1 MIGVYTNKIYICVI
15 KKHTYV
21 FGQYKKQINTI
32 EIRFTMKQM
41 RFSLF
46 GSIAL
51 AAVMASCASLD
62 KMKEAAKQIS
72 YKVTPEVLETHRG
85 KVAMSFKAN
94 VPAKMWDKKVVAD
107 ITPVLVYD
115 GGEAV
120 YPSISVQGES
130 VTGNGQTIS
139 YVNGGQINYE
149 TKEIEFNDKMRV
161 SDLIVR
167 IKFTKGDESM
177 EISSKELDMPAIAKG
192 VIATSTL
199 LGDEPAVAVLGKD
212 KFQRVIPEEASAEL
226 IYLINK
232 ADIRSG
238 ELKKDDVKAIN
249 DYIAAVK
256 AAENKNFKDVVVS
269 AYASPDGATDLN
281 TGLAAKREN
290 SAKNYIEKQLKKAK
304 AEASVVAKNTPEDW
318 EGFKVAM
325 EKSEIQDKDL
335 ILRVLSMYTDP
346 DVREKEIK
354 NLSAAY
360 KAIAEEI
367 LPPLRRSVITVNAE
381 LIGKSDDSIKV
392 LAMENPADL
401 NVEELLYAAK
411 LFADDATKEAKCFDA
426 AAAQFPNDWRTIN
439 NQGVVAYEKGDIA
452 GAKAKFE
459 AAEKVQATNVVEN
472 NLGVI
477 ALAEKNYEKAKEYF
491 GKAAG
496 VGPELDENLGVCAL
510 LEGDYEKAASYFGAS
525 TSCNS
530 ALVKILT
537 EKYDA
542 AINTLNANDD
552 EIGLKY
558 YLKAVAFAR
567 KMEKDSVFENL
578 NKAVKLDSKWKD
590 YAKTDMEFGKYFE
603 DATFK
608 GIVE

>member
-1 MIGVYTNKIYICVI
+1 
-15 KKHTYV
+15 
-21 FGQYKKQINTI
+21 
-32 EIRFTMKQM
+32 M
-41 RFSLF
+41 RFRLF

-130 VTGNGQTIS
+130 VTGNGQSIS

-161 SDLIVR
+161 SELIVR

-177 EISSKELDMPAIAKG
+177 EISSKELDLPAIAKG

-199 LGDEPAVAVLGKD
+199 LGDEPAVVVLGKD
-212 KFQRVIPEEASAEL
+212 KFQRVIPEEVSAEL
-226 IYLINK
+226 IYLVNK

-238 ELKKDDVKAIN
+238 QLKKEDVKAIN

-269 AYASPDGATDLN
+269 AYASPDGTVDLN
-281 TGLAAKREN
+281 TGLAAKREG
-290 SAKNYIEKQLKKAK
+290 SAKNYIEKQLKRAK
-304 AEASVVAKNTPEDW
+304 AEANVVAKNTPEDW
-318 EGFKVAM
+318 EGFKAAM
-325 EKSEIQDKDL
+325 EKSDIQDKDL

-360 KAIAEEI
+360 KVIAEEI

-381 LIGKSDDSIKV
+381 LVGKNDDSIKV
-392 LAMENPADL
+392 LAMENPSAL

-411 LFADDATKEAKCFDA
+411 LFADDNAKEAKCFDA
-426 AAAQFPNDWRTIN
+426 AAAQFPNDWRAIN
-439 NQGVVAYEKGDIA
+439 NQGVVAYEKGDVA
-452 GAKAKFE
+452 AAKAKFE
-459 AAEKVQATNVVEN
+459 AAEKIQATNVVEN

-477 ALAEKNYEKAKEYF
+477 ALVEKNYEKAKEYF

-558 YLKAVAFAR
+558 YLKAVSFAR

-578 NKAVKLDSKWKD
+578 NKAIKLDSKWKD

-603 DATFK
+603 DVTFK
-608 GIVE
+608 SIVE

>member
-1 MIGVYTNKIYICVI
+1 
-15 KKHTYV
+15 
-21 FGQYKKQINTI
+21 
-32 EIRFTMKQM
+32 M
-41 RFSLF
+41 RFRLF

-120 YPSISVQGES
+120 YPSISVQGEG
-130 VTGNGQTIS
+130 VTGNGQSIS

-161 SDLIVR
+161 SELIVR

-177 EISSKELDMPAIAKG
+177 EISSKELDLPAIAKG

-212 KFQRVIPEEASAEL
+212 KFQRVIPEEVSAEL
-226 IYLINK
+226 IYLVNK

-238 ELKKDDVKAIN
+238 QLKKEDVKAIN

-269 AYASPDGATDLN
+269 AYASPDGTVDLN
-281 TGLAAKREN
+281 TGLAAKREG

-304 AEASVVAKNTPEDW
+304 AEANVVAKNTPEDW
-318 EGFKVAM
+318 EGFKAAM
-325 EKSEIQDKDL
+325 EKSDIQDKDL

-360 KAIAEEI
+360 KVIAEEI

-381 LIGKSDDSIKV
+381 LVGKSDDSIKV
-392 LAMENPADL
+392 LAMENPSAL

-411 LFADDATKEAKCFDA
+411 LFADDNAKEAKCFDA
-426 AAAQFPNDWRTIN
+426 AAAQFPNDWRAIN
-439 NQGVVAYEKGDIA
+439 NQGVVAHEKGDVA
-452 GAKAKFE
+452 AAKAKFE

-477 ALAEKNYEKAKEYF
+477 ALVEKNYEKAKEYF

-558 YLKAVAFAR
+558 YLKAVSFAR

-578 NKAVKLDSKWKD
+578 NKAIKLDSKWKD

-608 GIVE
+608 SIVE

>member
-1 MIGVYTNKIYICVI
+1 MFDRNRNNKYLEI
-15 KKHTYV
+15 K
-21 FGQYKKQINTI
+21 
-32 EIRFTMKQM
+32 FTMKQM
-41 RFSLF
+41 RFRLF
-46 GSIAL
+46 GSLAL

-107 ITPVLVYD
+107 ITPVLVYE

-120 YPSISVQGES
+120 YPSIAVQGEG

-139 YVNGGQINYE
+139 YMNGGQINYE

-167 IKFTKGDESM
+167 IKFTKGDQSM

-212 KFQRVIPEEASAEL
+212 KFQRIIPEQASAEL
-226 IYLINK
+226 IYLINN
-232 ADIRSG
+232 ATIRNG

-249 DYIAAVK
+249 EYIAAVK

-281 TGLAAKREN
+281 TGLAAKRET

-304 AEASVVAKNTPEDW
+304 AEANVVAKNTPEDW
-318 EGFKVAM
+318 EGFKAAM
-325 EKSEIQDKDL
+325 EKSDIQDKDL
-335 ILRVLSMYTDP
+335 ILRVLSMYSDP

-381 LIGKSDDSIKV
+381 LVGKSDDSIKA
-392 LAMENPADL
+392 LAMENPAAL
-401 NVEELLYAAK
+401 NIEELLYAAK
-411 LFADDATKEAKCFDA
+411 LYADDAAKEAKCFDA
-426 AAAQFPNDWRTIN
+426 AAAQFPNDWRAIN

-452 GAKAKFE
+452 AAKAKFE
-459 AAEKVQATNVVEN
+459 AAEKIQATNVVEN

-477 ALAEKNYEKAKEYF
+477 ALIEKNYEKAKEYF

-542 AINTLNANDD
+542 ALNTLNANDD
-552 EIGLKY
+552 EVGLKY
-558 YLKAVAFAR
+558 YLKAICFAR
-567 KMEKDSVFENL
+567 KMEKDSMFENL
-578 NKAVKLDSKWKD
+578 NKAIKLDSKWKE
-590 YAKTDMEFGKYFE
+590 YAKTDMEFGKYFQ

-608 GIVE
+608 SIIE

>member
-1 MIGVYTNKIYICVI
+1 
-15 KKHTYV
+15 
-21 FGQYKKQINTI
+21 
-32 EIRFTMKQM
+32 M
-41 RFSLF
+41 RFRLF
-46 GSIAL
+46 GSLAL

-107 ITPVLVYD
+107 ITPVLVYE

-120 YPSISVQGES
+120 YPSIAVQGEG

-139 YVNGGQINYE
+139 YMNGGQINYE

-167 IKFTKGDESM
+167 IKFTKGDQSM

-212 KFQRVIPEEASAEL
+212 KFQRIIPEQASAEL
-226 IYLINK
+226 IYLINN
-232 ADIRSG
+232 ATIRNG

-249 DYIAAVK
+249 EYIAAVK

-281 TGLAAKREN
+281 TGLAAKRET

-304 AEASVVAKNTPEDW
+304 AEANVVAKNTPEDW
-318 EGFKVAM
+318 EGFKAAM
-325 EKSEIQDKDL
+325 EKSDIQDKDL
-335 ILRVLSMYTDP
+335 ILRVLSMYSDP

-381 LIGKSDDSIKV
+381 LVGKSDDSIKA
-392 LAMENPADL
+392 LAMENPAAL
-401 NVEELLYAAK
+401 NIEELLYAAK
-411 LFADDATKEAKCFDA
+411 LYADDAAKEAKCFDA
-426 AAAQFPNDWRTIN
+426 AAAQFPNDWRAIN

-452 GAKAKFE
+452 AAKAKFE
-459 AAEKVQATNVVEN
+459 AAEKIQATNVVEN

-477 ALAEKNYEKAKEYF
+477 ALIEKNYEKAKEYF

-542 AINTLNANDD
+542 ALNTLNANDD
-552 EIGLKY
+552 EVGLKY
-558 YLKAVAFAR
+558 YLKAICFAR
-567 KMEKDSVFENL
+567 KMEKDSMFENL
-578 NKAVKLDSKWKD
+578 NKAIKLDSKWKE
-590 YAKTDMEFGKYFE
+590 YAKTDMEFGKYFQ

-608 GIVE
+608 SIIE

>member
-1 MIGVYTNKIYICVI
+1 
-15 KKHTYV
+15 
-21 FGQYKKQINTI
+21 
-32 EIRFTMKQM
+32 
-41 RFSLF
+41 
-46 GSIAL
+46 
-51 AAVMASCASLD
+51 
-62 KMKEAAKQIS
+62 MKEAAKQIS

-130 VTGNGQTIS
+130 VTGNGQSIS

-161 SDLIVR
+161 SELIVR

-177 EISSKELDMPAIAKG
+177 EISSKELDLPAIAKG

-199 LGDEPAVAVLGKD
+199 LGDEPAVVVLGKD
-212 KFQRVIPEEASAEL
+212 KFQRVIPEEVSAEL
-226 IYLINK
+226 IYLVNK

-238 ELKKDDVKAIN
+238 QLKKEDVKAIN

-269 AYASPDGATDLN
+269 AYASPDGTVDLN
-281 TGLAAKREN
+281 TGLAAKREG

-304 AEASVVAKNTPEDW
+304 AEANVVAKNTPEDW
-318 EGFKVAM
+318 EGFKAAM
-325 EKSEIQDKDL
+325 EKSDIQDKDL

-360 KAIAEEI
+360 KVIAEEI

-381 LIGKSDDSIKV
+381 LVGKNDDSIKV
-392 LAMENPADL
+392 LAMENPSAL

-411 LFADDATKEAKCFDA
+411 LFADDNAKEAKCFDA
-426 AAAQFPNDWRTIN
+426 AAAQFPNDWRAIN
-439 NQGVVAYEKGDIA
+439 NQGVVAYEKGDVA
-452 GAKAKFE
+452 AAKAKFE
-459 AAEKVQATNVVEN
+459 AAEKIQATNVVEN

-477 ALAEKNYEKAKEYF
+477 ALVEKNYEKAKEYF

-558 YLKAVAFAR
+558 YLKAVSFAR

-578 NKAVKLDSKWKD
+578 NKAIKLDSKWKD

-603 DATFK
+603 DVTFK
-608 GIVE
+608 SIVE

>member
-1 MIGVYTNKIYICVI
+1 
-15 KKHTYV
+15 
-21 FGQYKKQINTI
+21 
-32 EIRFTMKQM
+32 M
-41 RFSLF
+41 RFRLF

-120 YPSISVQGES
+120 YPSISVQGEG
-130 VTGNGQTIS
+130 VTGNGQSIS

-161 SDLIVR
+161 SELIVR

-177 EISSKELDMPAIAKG
+177 EISSKELDLPAIAKG

-212 KFQRVIPEEASAEL
+212 KFQRVIPEEVSAEL
-226 IYLINK
+226 IYLVNK

-238 ELKKDDVKAIN
+238 QLKKEDVKAIN

-269 AYASPDGATDLN
+269 AYASPDGTVDLN
-281 TGLAAKREN
+281 TGLAAKREG

-304 AEASVVAKNTPEDW
+304 AEANVVAKNTPEDW
-318 EGFKVAM
+318 EGFKAAM
-325 EKSEIQDKDL
+325 EKSDIQDKDL

-360 KAIAEEI
+360 KVIAEEI

-381 LIGKSDDSIKV
+381 LVGKSDDSIKV
-392 LAMENPADL
+392 LAMENSSAL

-411 LFADDATKEAKCFDA
+411 LFADDNVKEAKCFDA
-426 AAAQFPNDWRTIN
+426 AAAQFPNDWRAIN
-439 NQGVVAYEKGDIA
+439 NQGVVAYEKGDVVA
-452 GAKAKFE
+452 AKAKFE

-477 ALAEKNYEKAKEYF
+477 ALVEKNYEKAKEYF

-558 YLKAVAFAR
+558 YLKAVSFAR

-578 NKAVKLDSKWKD
+578 NKAIKLDSKWKD
-590 YAKTDMEFGKYFE
+590 YAKIDMEFGKYFE

-608 GIVE
+608 SIVE

>member
-1 MIGVYTNKIYICVI
+1 
-15 KKHTYV
+15 
-21 FGQYKKQINTI
+21 
-32 EIRFTMKQM
+32 M
-41 RFSLF
+41 RFRLF

-51 AAVMASCASLD
+51 AAVMAGCASLD

-130 VTGNGQTIS
+130 VTGNGQSIS

-161 SDLIVR
+161 SELIVR

-177 EISSKELDMPAIAKG
+177 EISSKELDLPAIAKG

-212 KFQRVIPEEASAEL
+212 KFQRVIPEEVSAEL
-226 IYLINK
+226 IYLVNK

-238 ELKKDDVKAIN
+238 QLKKEDVKAIN

-269 AYASPDGATDLN
+269 AYASPDGTVDLN
-281 TGLAAKREN
+281 TGLAAKREG

-304 AEASVVAKNTPEDW
+304 AEANVVAKNTPEDW
-318 EGFKVAM
+318 EGFKAAM
-325 EKSEIQDKDL
+325 EKSDIQDKDL

-360 KAIAEEI
+360 KVIADEI

-381 LIGKSDDSIKV
+381 LVGKSDDSIKV
-392 LAMENPADL
+392 LAMENPSAL

-411 LFADDATKEAKCFDA
+411 LFADDNAKEAKCFDA
-426 AAAQFPNDWRTIN
+426 AAAQFPNDWRAIN
-439 NQGVVAYEKGDIA
+439 NQGVVAYEKGDVA
-452 GAKAKFE
+452 AAKAKFE
-459 AAEKVQATNVVEN
+459 AAEKIQATNVVEN

-477 ALAEKNYEKAKEYF
+477 ALVEKNYEKAKEYF

-558 YLKAVAFAR
+558 YLKAVSFAR

-578 NKAVKLDSKWKD
+578 NKAIKLDSKWKD

-608 GIVE
+608 SIVE

>member
-1 MIGVYTNKIYICVI
+1 
-15 KKHTYV
+15 
-21 FGQYKKQINTI
+21 
-32 EIRFTMKQM
+32 MKQM
-41 RFSLF
+41 RFRLF
-46 GSIAL
+46 GSLAL

-107 ITPVLVYD
+107 ITPVLVYE

-120 YPSISVQGES
+120 YPSIAVQGEG

-139 YVNGGQINYE
+139 YMNGGQINYE

-167 IKFTKGDESM
+167 IKFTKGDQSM

-212 KFQRVIPEEASAEL
+212 KFQRIIPEQASAEL
-226 IYLINK
+226 IYLINN
-232 ADIRSG
+232 ATIRNG

-249 DYIAAVK
+249 EYIAAVK

-281 TGLAAKREN
+281 TGLAAKRET

-304 AEASVVAKNTPEDW
+304 AEANVVAKNTPEDW
-318 EGFKVAM
+318 EGFKAAM
-325 EKSEIQDKDL
+325 EKSDIQDKDL
-335 ILRVLSMYTDP
+335 ILRVLSMYSDP

-381 LIGKSDDSIKV
+381 LVGKSDDSIKA
-392 LAMENPADL
+392 LAMENPAAL
-401 NVEELLYAAK
+401 NIEELLYAAK
-411 LFADDATKEAKCFDA
+411 LYADDAAKEAKCFDA
-426 AAAQFPNDWRTIN
+426 AAAQFPNDWRAIN

-452 GAKAKFE
+452 AAKAKFE
-459 AAEKVQATNVVEN
+459 AAEKIQATNVVEN

-477 ALAEKNYEKAKEYF
+477 ALIEKNYEKAKEYF

-542 AINTLNANDD
+542 ALNTLNANDD
-552 EIGLKY
+552 EVGLKY
-558 YLKAVAFAR
+558 YLKAICFAR
-567 KMEKDSVFENL
+567 KMEKDSMFENL
-578 NKAVKLDSKWKD
+578 NKAIKLDSKWKE
-590 YAKTDMEFGKYFE
+590 YAKTDMEFGKYFQ

-608 GIVE
+608 SIIE